1 MPKILKLIFKN
12 SSNIPNYFIQ
22 NIDEMFK
29 IWKNRWEIFD
39 DKFCKGFFI
48 YTYNYNTYNKIEEY
62 YSKYIKNEIDKYLE
76 NIEKINKNDSQKIKI
91 LGYESGLDTNCENSE
106 IIMDLKKIKKMELII
121 SLSKDIDGNE
131 FTEIPQINEKETS
144 KIQRILKSLNENFN
158 GNNNNNI
165 DNELINKTLNGK
177 NENIIDKNENNNLSD
192 ETKTLN
198 NNNEKSILSIKNNE
212 EEYYDDIDGEPL

>member
-1 MPKILKLIFKN
+1 LPKILKLIFKN
-12 SSNIPNYFIQ
+12 PENIPNYFIQ

-39 DKFCKGFFI
+39 DKFCKGFFM

-76 NIEKINKNDSQKIKI
+76 NIEKINKIDSQKIKI

>member
-1 MPKILKLIFKN
+1 
-12 SSNIPNYFIQ
+12 
-22 NIDEMFK
+22 MFK

-48 YTYNYNTYNKIEEY
+48 YKYNYNTYNKKEEY
-62 YSKYIKNEIDKYLE
+62 YSKYIKNEIDKNLE
-76 NIEKINKNDSQKIKI
+76 NIEKINKIDSQKIKI

-158 GNNNNNI
+158 GNNNNI
-165 DNELINKTLNGK
+165 DNELINKTLNEK
-177 NENIIDKNENNNLSD
+177 NGDIIDKSENNNVSD

-198 NNNEKSILSIKNNE
+198 NNNEKSIHSINNNE

>member
-1 MPKILKLIFKN
+1 
-12 SSNIPNYFIQ
+12 
-22 NIDEMFK
+22 MFK

-39 DKFCKGFFI
+39 DKFCKGFFM

-76 NIEKINKNDSQKIKI
+76 NI
-91 LGYESGLDTNCENSE
+91 ESGLDTNCENSE

-158 GNNNNNI
+158 GNNNNI
-165 DNELINKTLNGK
+165 DNELINKTLNEK
-177 NENIIDKNENNNLSD
+177 NGNIIDKSENNNVSD

-198 NNNEKSILSIKNNE
+198 NNNEKSIHSINNNE

>member
-1 MPKILKLIFKN
+1 
-12 SSNIPNYFIQ
+12 
-22 NIDEMFK
+22 MFK

-39 DKFCKGFFI
+39 DKFCKGFFM

-76 NIEKINKNDSQKIKI
+76 NIEKINKIDSQKIKI

-158 GNNNNNI
+158 GNNINNNI

-177 NENIIDKNENNNLSD
+177 NENIIDKSENNNVSD

-198 NNNEKSILSIKNNE
+198 NNNEKSIHSINNNE

>member
-1 MPKILKLIFKN
+1 
-12 SSNIPNYFIQ
+12 
-22 NIDEMFK
+22 MFK

-76 NIEKINKNDSQKIKI
+76 NIEKINKIDSQKIKI

-177 NENIIDKNENNNLSD
+177 NENIIDKSENNNVSD

-198 NNNEKSILSIKNNE
+198 NNEKSIHSINNNE

>member
-1 MPKILKLIFKN
+1 
-12 SSNIPNYFIQ
+12 
-22 NIDEMFK
+22 
-29 IWKNRWEIFD
+29 
-39 DKFCKGFFI
+39 
-48 YTYNYNTYNKIEEY
+48 
-62 YSKYIKNEIDKYLE
+62 
-76 NIEKINKNDSQKIKI
+76 
-91 LGYESGLDTNCENSE
+91 LGYESGLDTSCENSE

-158 GNNNNNI
+158 GNNNNI

-177 NENIIDKNENNNLSD
+177 NENIIDKSENNNVSD

-198 NNNEKSILSIKNNE
+198 NNEKSIHSIKNNE

>member
-1 MPKILKLIFKN
+1 LPKILKLIFKN

-76 NIEKINKNDSQKIKI
+76 NIEKINKIDSQKIKI

>member
-1 MPKILKLIFKN
+1 
-12 SSNIPNYFIQ
+12 
-22 NIDEMFK
+22 MFK

-76 NIEKINKNDSQKIKI
+76 NIEKINKIDSQKIKI

-158 GNNNNNI
+158 GSNNNNI

-177 NENIIDKNENNNLSD
+177 NENIIDKSENNNVSD

-198 NNNEKSILSIKNNE
+198 NNEKSIHSIKNNE